1 MGWSH
6 VGSAMTA
13 AFLASIVEFVEALT
27 VILAVGGVRGW
38 RWALAGAGAAA
49 AVLGALVALLGPA
62 LTLMPVKALQIAV
75 GTLLLL
81 FGMRWLRK
89 AILRAAGVLPLHDE
103 AAAFAKETE
112 AMRRAGAASA
122 GFDAVGF
129 FATFQITMLEG
140 AEVVFI
146 VIAVAAGGPG
156 LMGPAALAALAA
168 LALVIVLG
176 LVLHRPLALVPE
188 NTLKFVV
195 GVLLSAFGCFWLGE
209 GLGVA
214 WPGDDLSVLGLLAGF
229 ALTAVACVRL
239 CAGAARKERPA

>member
-1 MGWSH
+1 M
-6 VGSAMTA
+6 
-13 AFLASIVEFVEALT
+13 
-27 VILAVGGVRGW
+27 
-38 RWALAGAGAAA
+38 
-49 AVLGALVALLGPA
+49 
-62 LTLMPVKALQIAV
+62 
-75 GTLLLL
+75 
-81 FGMRWLRK
+81 
-89 AILRAAGVLPLHDE
+89 
-103 AAAFAKETE
+103 
-112 AMRRAGAASA
+112 
-122 GFDAVGF
+122 
-129 FATFQITMLEG
+129 
-140 AEVVFI
+140 FI